1 MSRNIIE
8 LPAPRFDGSSSL
20 EAALS
25 ERRSVREYT
34 NEPLTLAE
42 LSQLLWAAQGVT
54 ARYGRTA
61 PSAGALFPLE
71 VYVDAVRVDGLA
83 PGVYKYRIG
92 DHDLLE
98 AEGPP
103 PLERANVHSDLVAA
117 AMSQECVRDAAA
129 VIAIGAVVERTA
141 TKYGDRAER
150 YVDMEVGAAAQNVSL
165 QAAALGLGTVVVG
178 AFNDARLK
186 EVLCMGKREVVLALL
201 PVGRP
206 RGA

>member
-1 MSRNIIE
+1 VNNRIVE
-8 LPAPRFDGSSSL
+8 LPAPQAAGTLSV
-20 EAALS
+20 EAALR

-54 ARYGRTA
+54 HGSGRTA

-83 PGVYKYRIG
+83 PGFYKYRIG

-103 PLERANVHSDLVAA
+103 PLERANVHADLVAA

-129 VIAIGAVVERTA
+129 VIAIAAVVERTA
-141 TKYGDRAER
+141 VKYGARAER
-150 YVDMEVGAAAQNVSL
+150 YVDMEVGAVAQNVSL
-165 QAAALGLGTVVVG
+165 QAAALGLGAVFVG

-186 EVLCMGKREVVLALL
+186 EVLCMGKRETALALL